1 MNSPQLTL
9 PLLDKFLSLS
19 IGYRDYLEI
28 DDEGILSLV
37 TIIDNEEQL
46 YHVEGKKVYKKKAWL
61 KDLDRL
67 ARQRRE
73 HEELMTIKDER
84 LRKLKEIQLRLSEEF
99 GVDKDNEIIIK
110 MALNIIR
117 RGKEKT
123 ANMIGVDINNVPTMP
138 TSYYIL
144 DYPTTDG
151 TMEIKL

>member
-123 ANMIGVDINNVPTMP
+123 ANMLGVDIDNVPTMP

-151 TMEIKL
+151 HMEIKL